1 VTTSADGKKVYSAD
15 FLLSFQSRCTDK
27 PANLPPMTSWVRRAG
42 GAGGAGGGGG
52 GRGGRNN
59 SARGGGRGGRGGQA
73 GGRGGSPS
81 GADRRGGRR
90 NDRGG
95 RVARTPGG
103 YQSTSTGPVEPLAQ
117 SDTRWQRPA
126 DVAEDEAVLQR
137 VTGLLNKLTFERF
150 DAITEKIV
158 NAGVSTPELLHSVIG
173 LIFDKA
179 LMEPK
184 FSRMYAYLCAN
195 LDDSMPQFDVPG
207 DERKETFRRGLLQK
221 CQREFATPP
230 DWSKLDGLEGDERQE
245 LEFKMKLRVMG
256 NVQFIGELHN
266 RQLLPES
273 VMHQCGRELIGNDL
287 NEPDEDNIE
296 KLCRLFTTI
305 GKTLDVKVMPEEKRA
320 HRKQVLDQYYLA
332 MMQLSKAPKIS
343 PRIRFM
349 LLDLLELRANNW
361 TPRFTTNDPKKLA
374 ALHREMEEQAKFDAI
389 EANMLARRGSGSNGG
404 GGGGGGGRGGGAAAQ
419 LRRRRVAAVVA
430 QRRRRRDAAVVAVR
444 RAAARW
450 ATRGRTASTPVC
462 CSAGGDGERRRGGLV
477 GRSLVRA
484 ARRSGSAVGAAAA
497 GRGRRRRLAGGGGA
511 ARSNGGAARW
521 LAAVDAAASTPPR
534 KELARARDDDDDD
547 EAGGR
552 RRRRR
557 RAATSNATTIS
568 TTTTRT
574 TTSRW
579 RRRRALASRRRA
591 RRCAASR
598 CRRRSARRS
607 CARR

>member
-1 VTTSADGKKVYSAD
+1 
-15 FLLSFQSRCTDK
+15 
-27 PANLPPMTSWVRRAG
+27 
-42 GAGGAGGGGG
+42 
-52 GRGGRNN
+52 
-59 SARGGGRGGRGGQA
+59 
-73 GGRGGSPS
+73 
-81 GADRRGGRR
+81 
-90 NDRGG
+90 
-95 RVARTPGG
+95 
-103 YQSTSTGPVEPLAQ
+103 
-117 SDTRWQRPA
+117 
-126 DVAEDEAVLQR
+126 VLQR

-158 NAGVSTPELLHSVIG
+158 NAGVATPELLHSVIG

-195 LDDSMPQFDVPG
+195 LDDSMPQFEVPG

-332 MMQLSKAPKIS
+332 MVQLSKAPKIS

-361 TPRFTTNDPKKLA
+361 TPRFSTNDPKKLA

-389 EANMLARRGSGSNGG
+389 EANMLARRGSGSNS
-404 GGGGGGGRGGGAAAQ
+404 GRWRRSAAVVAVARRR
-419 LRRRRVAAVVA
+419 RRRRVVAVA
-430 QRRRRRDAAVVAVR
+430 QWRRRRDAAVVAVR
-444 RAAARW
+444 RAAARL
-450 ATRGRTASTPVC
+450 ARKARTASTPLLAAPAAPAAA
-462 CSAGGDGERRRGGLV
+462 SGGDAGWSVAG
-477 GRSLVRA
+477 RA
-484 ARRSGSAVGAAAA
+484 ARRAGVRVRRRPGVRAAAA
-497 GRGRRRRLAGGGGA
+497 PAGG
-511 ARSNGGAARW
+511 ARSNGTAGRGGGGRGGGS
-521 LAAVDAAASTPPR
+521 AASTPPR
-534 KELARARDDDDDD
+534 KDLARARDDDDDD
-547 EAGGR
+547 EHVDDDDDGDDV
-552 RRRRR
+552 
-557 RAATSNATTIS
+557 ATSAATTIS
-568 TTTTRT
+568 TTTTTT

-579 RRRRALASRRRA
+579 RRRVASRRRA
-591 RRCAASR
+591 AVRRQVAFAGAARGKAARDADRVLLDARRGRGDAVGERARRRRADRVSGANVRREGARGQAERRRRVQQVSRGAAPREAAAGR
-598 CRRRSARRS
+598 CRGERVHGGV
-607 CARR
+607 

>member
-1 VTTSADGKKVYSAD
+1 VTTSVDGKKVYSAD

-27 PANLPPMTSWVRRAG
+27 PANLPPMNSWVASGGDAG
-42 GAGGAGGGGG
+42 AGAGGGGG

-59 SARGGGRGGRGGQA
+59 SARGGGRGGRGAAA

-90 NDRGG
+90 NERGG
-95 RVARTPGG
+95 RAARTPGG

-126 DVAEDEAVLQR
+126 DVAEDDAVLQR

-230 DWSKLDGLEGDERQE
+230 DWSRLDGLEGDERQE

-332 MMQLSKAPKIS
+332 MMQLSKAPKIT

-374 ALHREMEEQAKFDAI
+374 RCTAKWRSRPS
-389 EANMLARRGSGSNGG
+389 LTPSRPTCS
-404 GGGGGGGRGGGAAAQ
+404 
-419 LRRRRVAAVVA
+419 RVAA
-430 QRRRRRDAAVVAVR
+430 
-444 RAAARW
+444 
-450 ATRGRTASTPVC
+450 
-462 CSAGGDGERRRGGLV
+462 
-477 GRSLVRA
+477 
-484 ARRSGSAVGAAAA
+484 AAAA
-497 GRGRRRRLAGGGGA
+497 AAA
-511 ARSNGGAARW
+511 ARSNGRSGGRGGARPAAAAAPRRGGGSAVAPAARRGGRGACCHGRQCGAADKGRAAPTPASRLLLTCGDWWRRRLMRRW
-521 LAAVDAAASTPPR
+521 LVGRWRAAHQVDRRQAVGRGGGGAVGGGGGAVAA
-534 KELARARDDDDDD
+534 ARAR
-547 EAGGR
+547 
-552 RRRRR
+552 
-557 RAATSNATTIS
+557 
-568 TTTTRT
+568 
-574 TTSRW
+574 
-579 RRRRALASRRRA
+579 
-591 RRCAASR
+591 
-598 CRRRSARRS
+598 
-607 CARR
+607 